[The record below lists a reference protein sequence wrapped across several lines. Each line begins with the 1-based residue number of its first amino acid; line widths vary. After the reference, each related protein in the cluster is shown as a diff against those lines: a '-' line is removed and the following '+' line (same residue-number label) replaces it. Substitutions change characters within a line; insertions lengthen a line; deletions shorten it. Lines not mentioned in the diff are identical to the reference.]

1 MAYQDGWSTPQPP
14 PPSYYPVPQNNGLA
28 VAALITG
35 LLGFLCFVPG
45 LVAVGLGIGGLAQ
58 SRRTGVG
65 RGMSIAGICL
75 GLFWCLVAVAIL
87 TVVVIAIPST

>member
-1 MAYQDGWSTPQPP
+1 MSYQDGWSVPQPP

-28 VAALITG
+28 VASLITG
-35 LLGFLCFVPG
+35 LLGFMFLIPA
-45 LVAVGLGIGGLAQ
+45 LAAVGLGIAGLSE

-75 GLFWCLVAVAIL
+75 GAGWIVLAVLFIV
-87 TVVVIAIPST
+87 TVVALVPA